1 MVFNLKCDV
10 KRKTEP
16 LCLNIKASGY
26 STSVSVRYEH
36 GDGRSTELSTQDIN
50 IIDFEEV
57 SRTWLSSFKFLSWS
71 QESKAEP

>member
-10 KRKTEP
+10 KRKTDP

-26 STSVSVRYEH
+26 STSVSVRCER
-36 GDGRSTELSTQDIN
+36 GDGCSTELSTQDIN

-57 SRTWLSSFKFLSWS
+57 SRAWLSSFRCISWS